1 MDERTVRPVEGA
13 TADLADGFHDV
24 DSTGTARDFI
34 AYLRKAEQ
42 SESGRVVREATYRP
56 LEGVSGKGADIGC
69 GTGRTVAD
77 LGRLGKDVV
86 GVDSSQAMVDA
97 AVTRFPHCRFVKGDA
112 LALEFGDAELS
123 WYRAERVFVHFHDPT
138 QALSEASRVLKPRGT
153 IVMADPDLDSMVLSS
168 RFPKTTKAVKDA
180 FCSAIPNP
188 HAGTRNAAHLTH
200 SGFTDIEVTPV
211 MVTMSDYASAFH
223 LMVEPAL
230 TAALAQGEISQ
241 EAAAEWTSDLH
252 DLSRRAAFTA
262 ATTFFVTTARVRG

>member
-1 MDERTVRPVEGA
+1 MDERTVRRVETS

-42 SESGRVVREATYRP
+42 SESGRVVREATCRP
-56 LEGVSGKGADIGC
+56 LEAVSGKGVDIGC

-112 LALEFGDAELS
+112 LALESGDAELS
-123 WYRAERVFVHFHDPT
+123 WYRAERVFAHFHDPT
-138 QALSEASRVLKPRGT
+138 KTFSEARRVLKPGGT
-153 IVMADPDLDSMVLSS
+153 IVIADPDLDSMVLSS
-168 RFPKTTKAVKDA
+168 RFPKTTKTVKDA

-188 HAGTRNAAHLTH
+188 HAGTRNAAHLMY
-200 SGFTDIEVTPV
+200 SGFSDIEVTPV
-211 MVTMSDYASAFH
+211 MVTMSDYASAFT
-223 LMVEPAL
+223 LMVERAL
-230 TAALAQGEISQ
+230 TAALTGGNQSGG
-241 EAAAEWTSDLH
+241 
-252 DLSRRAAFTA
+252 RC
-262 ATTFFVTTARVRG
+262 RVDERPP